1 MIIGTKRWRQISKGL
16 RCTIMTQI
24 FQKTQIFMKQVRMY
38 GFVVFTSFAKHANF
52 KGQLAP
58 VAYGVKK
65 LVATCVIED
74 DKVSTQ
80 DLEDK
85 IIEIEDLVQSVD
97 IVAFN
102 KL

>member
-1 MIIGTKRWRQISKGL
+1 MCLIVL
-16 RCTIMTQI
+16 FCD
-24 FQKTQIFMKQVRMY
+24 FQVT
-38 GFVVFTSFAKHANF
+38 
-52 KGQLAP
+52 LAP

-85 IIEIEDLVQSVD
+85 ICAFEDFVQSVD
-97 IVAFN
+97 IVSFN